1 MRAWLYPV
9 FATCAAVTAQEP
21 APEPPAAPMTTIQY
35 RGIRATDPQ
44 AGTGLR
50 NPERGWRN
58 EIMINWGLP
67 SRYAV
72 PVVGEGEATP
82 DWWLAEIE
90 RYRPFGM
97 TLLQFYYYLD
107 RWEDSAIP
115 PEGLAHL
122 DAQLAKVRAAGCK
135 VILRFAYEK
144 DIKGPAGATCERI
157 LGHLEQL
164 APAIRR
170 NADIIAVMQ
179 AGFVGAWGEWHSSKH
194 GLQEDH
200 EALSRI
206 MAKILDVLPADRM
219 TQVRVPKYK
228 RWCLEGA
235 ALKASLPV
243 TAANAH
249 SGLPAA
255 RIGFNNDGFLA
266 GKTCGGT
273 WTEPPLFS
281 NPGNPEF
288 DTMTAESPYV
298 MVDGELFYADQAGPV
313 DGLQA
318 MQRLRLHHYTSFSLM
333 HSYSEREGKPF
344 SIDRWL
350 TTALTEEQIVSARL
364 PLSDQY
370 CHDANGNAVAR
381 TVFEYIRDHLGY
393 RLELQRAAFPTSAAP
408 GQRLACRLELINRG
422 FAALHN
428 PRPVFLV
435 VVTPDQQVIEQP
447 IADADP
453 RQWQP
458 FAPGDAEFAPLL
470 HTLTAAATLPTTLVP
485 GWYRLGLWLPDASAS
500 LRYNPDYSIRLANG
514 DTLWWTDPTQ
524 RYGANLIGGFSIA
537 APAADLK
544 GNP

>member
-1 MRAWLYPV
+1 M
-9 FATCAAVTAQEP
+9 AALAAGAIAMAAEEGP
-21 APEPPAAPMTTIQY
+21 AMPPRTVQY

-44 AGTGLR
+44 AHIGLR

-67 SRYAV
+67 SRQAV

-82 DWWLAEIE
+82 DAWLAEIE
-90 RYRPFGM
+90 RYAPFGM

-107 RWEDSAIP
+107 RWQDCDIP
-115 PEGLAHL
+115 PDGLAHL
-122 DAQLAKVRAAGCK
+122 EVQLAKVREAGCK
-135 VILRFAYEK
+135 VVLRFAYEK
-144 DIKGPAGATCERI
+144 DMGGPAGGTCERI
-157 LGHLEQL
+157 LGHVDQL
-164 APAIRR
+164 APLIRR

-194 GLQEDH
+194 RLQEDH

-206 MAKILDVLPADRM
+206 IAKVLEVLPADRM

-235 ALKASLPV
+235 ALKALVPV

-249 SGLPAA
+249 SGIPAA

-273 WTEPPLFS
+273 WTEAPFFS

-288 DTMTAESPYV
+288 DTMTAESPYL
-298 MVDGELFYADQAGPV
+298 MVDGELFYSDQAGPV

-318 MQRLRLHHYTSFSLM
+318 MQRLRLHHYTSLSLM

-344 SIDRWL
+344 SIDRWM
-350 TTALTEEQIVSARL
+350 TEPLTEAQVTAAKL

-370 CHDANGNAVAR
+370 FRDVYGQALPR

-393 RLELQRAAFPTSAAP
+393 RLELQRATFPATAAP
-408 GQRLACRLELINRG
+408 GQTLPLRVELTNRG
-422 FAALHN
+422 FSAPHN
-428 PRPVFLV
+428 PRPVFMV
-435 VVTPDQQVIEQP
+435 VVTPDNQVIAQP
-447 IADADP
+447 IENADP
-453 RQWQP
+453 RLWQP
-458 FAPGDAEFAPLL
+458 FAPGDAEFAPLT
-470 HTLTAAATLPTTLVP
+470 HTLTAELALPATLKP

-500 LRYNPDYSIRLANG
+500 LRHNPAYAVRLANG
-514 DTLWWTDPTQ
+514 DTLWWSDPAQ
-524 RYGANLIGGFSIA
+524 RCGINLIGGFSVVEA
-537 APAADLK
+537 AS
-544 GNP
+544 GNRKATP